1 MDTQRE
7 DAHGGICGICGQ
19 PVKGHDAHQQHDEG
33 RPARRGKSVTYVVV
47 ELRGATAHFQATD
60 DPTRTFRTG
69 AADLAG
75 QLGIGPSGLLDCRY
89 TCWVEPTEYGVVRS
103 EFTLA

>member
-1 MDTQRE
+1 MDTQHEGAR
-7 DAHGGICGICGQ
+7 CGICGQ
-19 PVKGHDAHQQHDEG
+19 AIEGHDAHQQDKDG
-33 RPARRGKSVTYVVV
+33 RPARKGRSVTYVVV

-75 QLGIGPSGLLDCRY
+75 QLGIDLSGLPGRRY
-89 TCWVEPTEYGVVRS
+89 TCWVEPTQYGVVRS

>member
-1 MDTQRE
+1 MDSQRE
-7 DAHGGICGICGQ
+7 GAHCGVCGQ
-19 PVKGHDAHQQHDEG
+19 AMDGHDTHQQDEGG
-33 RPARRGKSVTYVVV
+33 RPARKGKSVTYVVV

-75 QLGIGPSGLLDCRY
+75 QLGIGLSGLLDRRY

-103 EFTLA
+103 GFTLA